1 MKYCNTAFI
10 LLLFFLLGTFNNARA
25 EELIKIDP
33 PIIITR
39 GGTYVGHW
47 IEQNGKRPITVETT
61 EPVIISGSVSGPG
74 ELIRAINGS
83 QITIRHLKAYG
94 DKGRFFSGESVKSIE
109 ISNCTIEK
117 SSGIYILNTDST
129 SSILIT
135 RNNVKNIQKPTG
147 NGQFVQLDKVNSS
160 AIDISWNQVINK
172 FGESEVEDIINLF
185 RTSNADIHD
194 NYLQGA
200 FPLTISSNFSGSG
213 IMVGDYGG
221 NNNKIH
227 DNQIVSTTNA
237 GIGIVGGSGNI
248 AYKNTIIGDGKN
260 DYGDSLK
267 SANIGL
273 FVWNI
278 NNSNEFALNSAY
290 DNQVGWIN
298 ASGARNDWWLPDCTK
313 SCRNYNVSGSIDKST
328 KTFEFGKW
336 MDKLKRNEIIIGAK
350 TPTPPIISSK

>member
-1 MKYCNTAFI
+1 MHYSITALTFVLSLI
-10 LLLFFLLGTFNNARA
+10 LGCTSNARA
-25 EELIKIDP
+25 DNLVKTDP
-33 PIIITR
+33 PIIITK

-47 IEQNGKRPITVETT
+47 IEQNGKRPISVETT
-61 EPVIISGSVSGPG
+61 EPVVISGSVSGSG
-74 ELIRAINGS
+74 ELVRASNGS
-83 QITIRHLKAYG
+83 QIIIRDLKAYG
-94 DKGRFFSGESVKSIE
+94 GNGRFFSGEAIKSIE

-117 SSGIYILNTDST
+117 SSGVYILNTDST

-135 RNNVKNIQKPTG
+135 KNNVKNIQKPTG

-200 FPLTISSNFSGSG
+200 YPLTISSNFSGSG

-260 DYGDSLK
+260 DYSDSLK
-267 SANIGL
+267 AANIGL

-290 DNQVGWIN
+290 NNQVGWIN

-313 SCRNYNVSGSIDKST
+313 SCKNYNVSGNIDKST
-328 KTFEFGKW
+328 KTLEFGKW
-336 MDKLKRNEIIIGAK
+336 VNKLKINGIIIGAK
-350 TPTPPIISSK
+350 TPSPPIISSK